1 MRDDQ
6 FHAADNECF
15 ATMITDVL
23 ALKDEGVLPPDLLAI
38 DDEPNRALFA
48 DGMAGHIVTSTWS
61 ITGWQQTHPDFT
73 NYTSIPVP
81 LVDVDAPAKLYPQNP
96 SGVFL
101 SISTAA
107 AEDPAVLDATWEWFK
122 FIYSAEFAQIW
133 AETGNGLSIFLEDDP
148 TNFATQQNAGAFG
161 TSSFFASDPEPQLAR
176 RNPDI
181 GKLEQTLLGPTE
193 ADVLVGI
200 LSGQITAWQAA
211 LADLDARYTE
221 AFETALADA
230 VAAGANL
237 TKEDFIVRDWEPS
250 ESYNVPLEP
259 GHYPGAA
266 S

>member
-1 MRDDQ
+1 
-6 FHAADNECF
+6 
-15 ATMITDVL
+15 
-23 ALKDEGVLPPDLLAI
+23 
-38 DDEPNRALFA
+38 
-48 DGMAGHIVTSTWS
+48 
-61 ITGWQQTHPDFT
+61 
-73 NYTSIPVP
+73 VP